1 MKFFE
6 VKSLVS
12 VIKWHV
18 LGNAE
23 YQYRSFSYIYGF
35 IFLDTIQPSI
45 LDVLSKTSPKKPK
58 ATKKLTALKLSST
71 DSEDAAPAVVE
82 KKPAKKRKT
91 ALSSDQSDSSDS
103 DSGNLMARLKG
114 KSTAGKVV

>member
-1 MKFFE
+1 MY
-6 VKSLVS
+6 LVILNIS
-12 VIKWHV
+12 I
-18 LGNAE
+18 GN
-23 YQYRSFSYIYGF
+23 FLTINGF
-35 IFLDTIQPSI
+35 IIVDTKQPSI

-58 ATKKLTALKLSST
+58 ATKKPTAVKLSST
-71 DSEDAAPAVVE
+71 DSESAAPAVVEKKPAE

-103 DSGNLMARLKG
+103 DGGNLMARLKG